1 MASERD
7 RRGTVLGMVGLALL
21 LLADGVLLGVF
32 WGQPRPMVLAA
43 LGGLLLL
50 ALGARLLR
58 RLLAQPLLQ
67 EPQPSVAQGQA
78 QARQLLLLEGL
89 LDAAPVALWRL
100 SEAEGETVGE
110 KAGEGGLQ
118 ALNVQARRLLAPGSP
133 TDPVALRQQLQ
144 RLPAAPAHLLIEL
157 PLAGDGEAAG
167 TSPERWLLRQR
178 SLLLAGQPQ
187 RLLALMPLESEL
199 QAEAQK
205 SWRELVKVLTHEIM
219 NSLTP
224 IASLSRSA
232 LEMQGDPAQADDL
245 QLALEAIAR
254 RAEAL
259 GRFVGDYR
267 QVSEWPAPQLAAL
280 PLQPLFER
288 LQQLVGPG
296 WRARGGQLDCAVE
309 PPSLM
314 LMADEG
320 QLEQVLLNLLRNAEQ
335 ATAGLAQPQAQLRAR
350 LAAGGRLQI
359 TVSDNGPG
367 VPPGLERQIFL
378 PFFSARGPDAQGQRG
393 SGIGLAVVRQLLHG
407 MGGTVR
413 HVRPVQGGACFVLTF

>member
-1 MASERD
+1 MASD
-7 RRGTVLGMVGLALL
+7 PRRAQALLGLTGLALL
-21 LLADGVLLGVF
+21 GDGLLLGLF
-32 WGQPRPMVLAA
+32 WGQPRPVVLAA

-50 ALGARLLR
+50 ALGARLLL
-58 RLLAQPLLQ
+58 RLPAQPLRP
-67 EPQPSVAQGQA
+67 EPQPSAAQGQA

-100 SEAEGETVGE
+100 
-110 KAGEGGLQ
+110 GEGVADRELQ

-133 TDPVALRQQLQ
+133 TDPEALRQQLL

-167 TSPERWLLRQR
+167 ASPERWLLRQR

-232 LEMQGDPAQADDL
+232 LEMHGDPAQADDL

-288 LQQLVGPG
+288 LQQLVGPA

-309 PPSLM
+309 PASLM

-335 ATAGLAQPQAQLRAR
+335 ATAGVVQPQAQLRAR

-413 HVRPVQGGACFVLTF
+413 HVRPVQGGACFVISF